1 MQSLKYLATAS
12 CLALAT
18 VTVGHANELRI
29 GLQSDADVLDPDQ
42 SRTFVGEIVFT
53 SLCDKLV
60 DITPDLELVPQL
72 ATDWAWN
79 ADGTALTFTLREG
92 VTFHDGTAFDA
103 EAVAYNIE
111 RSMTLEESRRKSDLA
126 SVAGTE
132 VLGPYQI
139 RIDLTQ
145 PDAALLTEMAN
156 RPGMMISPA
165 AAQATGADFGLA
177 PVCSGPFRFASRIAQ
192 DRITLER
199 FEDYWNADEIH
210 LDSVVFLPIPDTT
223 VRLANLQS
231 GDIQLIERLAA
242 TDLAQAESDADLRV
256 ARTTSL
262 GYQGITFNIANGP
275 RGDNPW
281 GNDPRLRQALSYA
294 IDREILNQV
303 VFEGAFTP
311 ANQPP
316 APDSPWFDA
325 DHPAP
330 PRDVER
336 AKALLAEAG
345 YPDGLTLEVQ
355 VPNTNEPMQLM
366 QVVQAMA
373 SEAGIDV
380 QITAKEFATMLSDQ
394 TAGDFTASQVG
405 WSGYVDPSA
414 NLHQFVTTEGGIND
428 ARYSNPDVDNLLNAA
443 RATTV
448 TEDRKA
454 LYDEARDILV
464 AEAPLLYLYHP
475 TWLWAMRADLTGF
488 TPYPD
493 GRIRLEGVQLAE

>member
-1 MQSLKYLATAS
+1 M
-12 CLALAT
+12 
-18 VTVGHANELRI
+18 
-29 GLQSDADVLDPDQ
+29 
-42 SRTFVGEIVFT
+42 
-53 SLCDKLV
+53 
-60 DITPDLELVPQL
+60 
-72 ATDWAWN
+72 
-79 ADGTALTFTLREG
+79 LREG
-92 VTFHDGTAFDA
+92 VTFHDGTPFDA

-111 RSMTLEESRRKSDLA
+111 RSMTLDESRRKSDLA

-132 VLGPYQI
+132 ILGPLEI
-139 RIDLTQ
+139 RIDLEQ

-165 AAQATGADFGLA
+165 AARAEGADFGLA
-177 PVCSGPFRFASRIAQ
+177 PVCSGPFRFRDRTAQ

-199 FEDYWNADEIH
+199 YEGYWNADEIH
-210 LDSVVFLPIPDTT
+210 LDQVVFLPIPDTT

-231 GDIQLIERLAA
+231 GDIHLLERLAA
-242 TDLAQAESDADLRV
+242 TDLAQAEGDPSIDI

-281 GNDPRLRQALSYA
+281 GNDKRLRQALSFA
-294 IDREILNQV
+294 VDREILNQV

-316 APDSPWFDA
+316 APGSPWFDE

-330 PRDVER
+330 ARDIEK

-345 YPDGLTLEVQ
+345 YPEGLTLEVQ

-373 SEAGIDV
+373 AEAGIAV
-380 QITAKEFATMLSDQ
+380 EITAKEFATMLSDQ
-394 TAGDFTASQVG
+394 TVGDFTASQVG

-428 ARYSNPDVDNLLNAA
+428 ARYSNPEIDRLLDSA
-443 RATTV
+443 RATVV
-448 TEDRKA
+448 TEERKA

-464 AEAPLLYLYHP
+464 DEAPLVYLYHP
-475 TWLWAMRADLTGF
+475 TWIWALREEVSGF
-488 TPYPD
+488 VPYPD
-493 GRIRLEGVQLAE
+493 GRIRLQGVRLGD